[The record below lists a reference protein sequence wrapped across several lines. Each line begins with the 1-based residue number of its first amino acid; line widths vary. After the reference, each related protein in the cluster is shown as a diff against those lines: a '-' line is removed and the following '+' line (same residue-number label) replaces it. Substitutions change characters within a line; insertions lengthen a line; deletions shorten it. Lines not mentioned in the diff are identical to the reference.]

1 VSGVGRDDT
10 QHVGLDI
17 GVVSTPGVD
26 PAGARRPNA
35 DSFAV
40 CADGRASWLE
50 DTEERSA
57 AANGDGQLVGLAA
70 GDGDAASRSASA
82 VTQVLTRL
90 WQPGRPRDPVEV
102 LSRFLMDAHTRMYWK
117 AKERRPKRPSASV
130 AAVWLVDAT
139 AAWASVGEVRVWIFA
154 DGQLLRLGLP
164 WPQGDAQRMIAGS
177 RELGDDTAV
186 HLRRGVNAGLVQ
198 LQPGDRLILAS
209 PGLWRTVDE
218 ASLVQLL
225 GSTRGAQAAA
235 VAALER
241 ARSRGTREAVSVVV
255 IDAR

>member
-1 VSGVGRDDT
+1 MKPLGRDDT
-10 QHVGLDI
+10 QLVSLDV

-26 PAGARRPNA
+26 AAGARRGNA

-40 CADGRASWLE
+40 CADGRAAWLE
-50 DTEERSA
+50 DTDERSVVSV
-57 AANGDGQLVGLAA
+57 GEGQLVGLAS

-102 LSRFLMDAHTRMYWK
+102 LARFLMDAHTRMYWK
-117 AKERRPKRPSASV
+117 AKERRPKRPSAS
-130 AAVWLVDAT
+130 AAVAWFLDGEAT
-139 AAWASVGEVRVWIFA
+139 WASVGEVRVWIYA
-154 DGQLLRLGLP
+154 DAQLLRLGQP
-164 WPQGDAQRMIAGS
+164 WPAGDAQRMIAGS
-177 RELGDDTAV
+177 RDLGDDTAV
-186 HLRRGVNAGLVQ
+186 HLRRGVNAGRVA

-209 PGLWRTVDE
+209 PGLWRAVDE
-218 ASLVQLL
+218 PSLAQLL
-225 GSTRGAQAAA
+225 EHTRGAQATA

-255 IDAR
+255 VDAV